1 MGAAAGGPGS
11 SPGAAPVTRAEE
23 LLVRTRRD
31 DDEQERS
38 LRELARLEDES
49 TLEAWF
55 GRYVWRG
62 MDDDS
67 DDEDALPTAKLT
79 PAKGRKRGSD
89 PTLIKLRFRRYQ
101 AHVPS

>member
-1 MGAAAGGPGS
+1 ML
-11 SPGAAPVTRAEE
+11 EE
-23 LLVRTRRD
+23 TQTIFD

-67 DDEDALPTAKLT
+67 DDEDALPTARLT
-79 PAKGRKRGSD
+79 PVKGRKRGSD